1 MKARSTKTL
10 EHRGADSWGDGSFGA
25 SRGGGKRSH
34 KGIDY
39 CIDPGDEVLAP
50 SKGTVTKLGYPYAK
64 KPSDKTTYRYVEIT
78 DYSGFRHR
86 VFYIDPVVN
95 TGLHIEEG
103 SVIGIAQ
110 DIAAK
115 YSTPHKVMKNHCHY
129 EILDLSGNPV
139 NPEPSPEAA

>member
-1 MKARSTKTL
+1 VKARSTKTL

-39 CIDPGDEVLAP
+39 CADPGDEILSPATG
-50 SKGTVTKLGYPYAK
+50 SVTKLGYPYAP

-86 VFYIDPVVN
+86 VFYIKPVV
-95 TGLHIEEG
+95 GMDRHIKEG
-103 SVIGIAQ
+103 EIIGIQQ
-110 DIAAK
+110 DIAEK

-129 EILDLSGNPV
+129 EILDLSNNPID
-139 NPEPSPEAA
+139 PELEAT